1 MVVWAIVVFV
11 AAFAATGCVTALIRR
26 VAPRVGLTDPPDTHR
41 KVHKEVTPL
50 GGGLALVLTLCGVLG
65 VLLLLPNPF
74 RIGLRAD
81 WDKVLPLLVASLV
94 IVAIGL
100 VDDRLGL
107 RGRQK
112 LLGQILA
119 ACILIA
125 GGLVIE
131 QVGIFGRQ
139 IPLGLL
145 SVPFTLFW
153 LLGGVNAINLLDGI
167 DGLASMI
174 GLILVSAIA
183 GMATITGHVYVAVIG
198 LVFAGS
204 LLGFLPFNLP
214 PAKIFLGDA
223 GSMLI
228 GLLVGA
234 LAIQGSLKGPGTVL
248 LAAALAVWTI
258 PVFDTTAAII
268 RRKLTGRSVFTV
280 DHGHLH
286 HRLLDRLGSHLRV
299 LGWVGLACALTSV
312 AALISVFL
320 KNDLVAVLTCGAV
333 IGIFIVADLFGRP
346 ELLLLLSRLRRT
358 LASLL
363 PRPARNNGSRPQAA
377 HRIQGSHR
385 WEVLWEMITETAENL
400 ELARVCLDIN
410 MPAIHER
417 FNAVWGRSDGDDDHC
432 WQVQFPLIILS
443 QYVGRLTVTSG
454 QNGQSPRQD
463 IERLLGL
470 FEEVESQ
477 LSELFGE
484 EAPVRTTAPV
494 ASPAEAGPD
503 SAASVLTRK
512 HPK

>member
-1 MVVWAIVVFV
+1 MYASTFV
-11 AAFAATGCVTALIRR
+11 RR
-26 VAPRVGLTDPPDTHR
+26 RP
-41 KVHKEVTPL
+41 
-50 GGGLALVLTLCGVLG
+50 
-65 VLLLLPNPF
+65 
-74 RIGLRAD
+74 
-81 WDKVLPLLVASLV
+81 S
-94 IVAIGL
+94 
-100 VDDRLGL
+100 
-107 RGRQK
+107 
-112 LLGQILA
+112 
-119 ACILIA
+119 
-125 GGLVIE
+125 
-131 QVGIFGRQ
+131 IFH
-139 IPLGLL
+139 P
-145 SVPFTLFW
+145 S
-153 LLGGVNAINLLDGI
+153 
-167 DGLASMI
+167 
-174 GLILVSAIA
+174 
-183 GMATITGHVYVAVIG
+183 
-198 LVFAGS
+198 
-204 LLGFLPFNLP
+204 
-214 PAKIFLGDA
+214 
-223 GSMLI
+223 
-228 GLLVGA
+228 
-234 LAIQGSLKGPGTVL
+234 
-248 LAAALAVWTI
+248 
-258 PVFDTTAAII
+258 
-268 RRKLTGRSVFTV
+268 
-280 DHGHLH
+280 
-286 HRLLDRLGSHLRV
+286 
-299 LGWVGLACALTSV
+299 
-312 AALISVFL
+312 
-320 KNDLVAVLTCGAV
+320 GAV

-346 ELLLLLSRLRRT
+346 ELLLLLSRLRST

-363 PRPARNNGSRPQAA
+363 PRPARNDGSPPQAA